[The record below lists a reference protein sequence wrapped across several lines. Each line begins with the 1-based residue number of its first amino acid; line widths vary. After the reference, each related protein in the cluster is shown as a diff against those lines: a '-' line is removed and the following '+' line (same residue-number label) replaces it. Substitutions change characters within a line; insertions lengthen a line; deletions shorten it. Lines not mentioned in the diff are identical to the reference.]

1 MRFTLHPTERVGL
14 YGQLSVGTAR
24 VSEDVLHVYGFDDAD
39 EFNTY
44 YGGALGVEWYQVN
57 PHYALSAHGGLRNYD
72 NGFERTTGGATALA
86 WTGGVAI
93 RYAF

>member
-1 MRFTLHPTERVGL
+1 
-14 YGQLSVGTAR
+14 
-24 VSEDVLHVYGFDDAD
+24 VYGFDDAD

-57 PHYALSAHGGLRNYD
+57 PLRPERTAACAYD
-72 NGFERTTGGATALA
+72 NGFERTTGGAAALR